1 MLDNEARNQDHDI
14 TRSEAELEKIR
25 LEIER
30 LRIEIPNIRRSRSID
45 SVVRLTPLITVIIAV
60 LGFTF
65 SVYQYRAEQRINRE
79 AQQAQL
85 TKETMERAERDKRE
99 GVQAQREFMKPLL
112 ERQHE
117 LYFEASSA
125 AATIASS
132 KDPEERRKA
141 ENTFWKLYWGPLVFV
156 ESTDVSGA
164 MKEFGNCLS
173 GVEACTD
180 DELKKRSLSIAST
193 METSILKT
201 WNLKPEEFTQNQFIY
216 R

>member
-1 MLDNEARNQDHDI
+1 MSDSDSRSQDYNI
-14 TRSEAELEKIR
+14 SRSEAELEKIR

-30 LRIEIPNIRRSRSID
+30 LRIEIPNIRRSKSID
-45 SVVRLTPLITVIIAV
+45 LVVRLTPLITVTIAT
-60 LGFTF
+60 LGFMF

-85 TKETMERAERDKRE
+85 TKETNERAERDKRDR
-99 GVQAQREFMKPLL
+99 VLAQREFMKPLL

-132 KDPEERRKA
+132 KNPDERRKA

-164 MKEFGNCLS
+164 MLRFGNCLS
-173 GVEACTD
+173 GVQACSD
-180 DELKKRSLSIAST
+180 DELKNRSLSIASA
-193 METSILKT
+193 MEASILKT
-201 WNLKPEEFTQNQFIY
+201 WNLKPEDFTQNQFLY